1 MASLCVKSANEAVG
15 RAKEMLQVSY
25 TAKLS
30 VSSVSHLSLCF
41 KQKDKNKTDRVHL
54 VFVMWALGQ

>member
-1 MASLCVKSANEAVG
+1 
-15 RAKEMLQVSY
+15 MLQVSY

-30 VSSVSHLSLCF
+30 VSSVSHFSLCF

>member
-1 MASLCVKSANEAVG
+1 MASLCVKSANEGVV
-15 RAKEMLQVSY
+15 RAQEMLQVSY

-41 KQKDKNKTDRVHL
+41 KQKDKKKTDRVRL
-54 VFVMWALGQ
+54 VFVMWA